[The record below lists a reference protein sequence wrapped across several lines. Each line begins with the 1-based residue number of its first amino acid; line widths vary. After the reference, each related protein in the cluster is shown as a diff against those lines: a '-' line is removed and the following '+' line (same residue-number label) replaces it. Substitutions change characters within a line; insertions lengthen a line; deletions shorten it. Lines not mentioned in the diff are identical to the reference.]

1 MYLCRRRTTISITS
15 ILFNCLEVPGEM
27 YKSMNITQ
35 IKICRNNP
43 YIRGLASPR
52 GVFYGARLCSG
63 RRPERSPE
71 APKGPRVS
79 WLRRKLLLGPEAWAR
94 YTAVTT
100 VDEPPRARRALG
112 GESVTAKCPKGKRTS
127 FCNFACQPPTICFHG
142 LAIFHV
148 EIWVSSRCL
157 NRTKIWTSHV

>member
-1 MYLCRRRTTISITS
+1 MRPFLPSRSCSYHRFWSKERWTAADKH
-15 ILFNCLEVPGEM
+15 N
-27 YKSMNITQ
+27 Q
-35 IKICRNNP
+35 IHFGFGKN
-43 YIRGLASPR
+43 IRGLASPR